1 MIENVGFWITVL
13 GFLFGIAAWI
23 VTTASKLTE
32 AITKLTEGLKSLGG
46 DYSAFKKTAE
56 KEHKETHDKLD
67 DHEIRIHSLE
77 DWKKYKEGEM

>member
-23 VTTASKLTE
+23 VSSASKLTE
-32 AITKLTEGLKSLGG
+32 AITKLAEKLKAL
-46 DYSAFKKTAE
+46 DDNYFAFKETAE
-56 KEHKETHDKLD
+56 KEHKETHEKLE